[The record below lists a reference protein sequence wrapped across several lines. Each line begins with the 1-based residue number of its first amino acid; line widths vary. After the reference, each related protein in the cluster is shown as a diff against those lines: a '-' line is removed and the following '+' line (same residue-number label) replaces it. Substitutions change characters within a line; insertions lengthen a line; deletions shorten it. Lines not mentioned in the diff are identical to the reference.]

1 MMSDPMTK
9 VEIEDV
15 LSSIR
20 RLVSEDQTGAR
31 GSSPRAEPL
40 RPAAM
45 YPRPMPS
52 APPPAAS
59 SSAEPLAAEPQPAEP
74 ETAEPET
81 AESETAAR
89 DVARLAAED
98 LSQDLQGA
106 ELEGAEAQDDGV
118 QDDGSGLAEP
128 VPATEP
134 DLAEQAPE
142 PEPQPDPLVLTPA
155 LRVARPDAA
164 SLRASLE
171 ETIAELEA
179 AISGS
184 DGEWEPDGGEMAQ
197 MPIELDAFAASLVA
211 AVSAGPA
218 TAEAEP
224 AMEAVPEEGAP
235 MDAESQDAGDVG
247 LPGLDALQED
257 VPFAKAEGLAGGASP
272 VRLVTDTGDARPE
285 GLWSQYPET
294 MEWAAPGDLAEEGTP
309 EASTGAELAGEA
321 GAGEA
326 SAIGEIAEETREGE
340 GLELGDEGLELAA
353 EGPDQLAANPDPEP
367 DLAERFWAAEAEDA
381 GSAEPDFP
389 EAGPTRSDAPDWQ
402 DEFAGDGKPRRL
414 HLAGGLGWGAAPPI
428 SAAGRGWS
436 RGEPED
442 GDLLEAEEEDTSLFD
457 DVEDVVLDEAALRA
471 LVSEIIRQELQG
483 TLGERIT
490 RSVRKLVRR
499 EIQRALASRDFE

>member
-1 MMSDPMTK
+1 MSDPMTK

-20 RLVSEDQTGAR
+20 RLVSEDQAGAR
-31 GSSPRAEPL
+31 GSSPRAEDP

-52 APPPAAS
+52 AP
-59 SSAEPLAAEPQPAEP
+59 
-74 ETAEPET
+74 
-81 AESETAAR
+81 
-89 DVARLAAED
+89 AAED
-98 LSQDLQGA
+98 LSQDLHGA
-106 ELEGAEAQDDGV
+106 ELEGAELEGAEVQDDAAQDDGP
-118 QDDGSGLAEP
+118 GLAEP
-128 VPATEP
+128 GPAPEPEP
-134 DLAEQAPE
+134 DLAAPE
-142 PEPQPDPLVLTPA
+142 PAPQPDPLVLTPA
-155 LRVARPDAA
+155 LRVAQPDAA

-179 AISGS
+179 AISASGS
-184 DGEWEPDGGEMAQ
+184 DWEPDGSETAQ

-218 TAEAEP
+218 TAEPEP
-224 AMEAVPEEGAP
+224 APEDHLATAAPVMDAAPEEEAP
-235 MDAESQDAGDVG
+235 MDAESQGAGHDAA
-247 LPGLDALQED
+247 PPPDAAQAAG
-257 VPFAKAEGLAGGASP
+257 PAAEEEGSAGTASP
-272 VRLVTDTGDARPE
+272 VRLVTDSGDARPE

-294 MEWAAPGDLAEEGTP
+294 MEWAAPGDLAEE
-309 EASTGAELAGEA
+309 EEA
-321 GAGEA
+321 GAMTEA
-326 SAIGEIAEETREGE
+326 EPSGE
-340 GLELGDEGLELAA
+340 GLGGEEPSGEELGGEGLDGGGLDLAA
-353 EGPDQLAANPDPEP
+353 EEPDLPIAEPDPDPEP

-389 EAGPTRSDAPDWQ
+389 EAGPARSDAPDWQ
-402 DEFAGDGKPRRL
+402 DDPAGDGKPRRL

-436 RGEPED
+436 RGEPEE
-442 GDLLEAEEEDTSLFD
+442 GDLLEAEEEDASLFD
-457 DVEDVVLDEAALRA
+457 DVEDLVLDEAALRA